1 MSEVALTKE
10 MSLTTFQRKLELFT
24 ITYRQVMGGL
34 LWLGTGSRVDISGF
48 VLCWIPPVAGNYPL
62 GIRFALHEGVRTYL
76 LETTEICWVWILCRE
91 SADEGSE

>member
-48 VLCWIPPVAGNYPL
+48 VLC
-62 GIRFALHEGVRTYL
+62 
-76 LETTEICWVWILCRE
+76 
-91 SADEGSE
+91 

>member
-1 MSEVALTKE
+1 MYVVTSWGARVQTPMSEVALTKE

-48 VLCWIPPVAGNYPL
+48 VLC
-62 GIRFALHEGVRTYL
+62 
-76 LETTEICWVWILCRE
+76 
-91 SADEGSE
+91 